1 MHDLVPI
8 EDPKTLDDA
17 LAIPPDD
24 RGFLWYLDMM
34 DFSYTMM
41 NSEIAEAKSE
51 GEHLFAE
58 FADSTINTL
67 RGIGQFTVWEEIKIW
82 HHAKTYGIPEKWGYE
97 SIVEWVQGR
106 GDIGWWYDGPT
117 PDLNP
122 QTIRA
127 YLRVYE
133 FWCTEW
139 GIETIE
145 MGKIP
150 FGKLRDCLSF
160 ARTLKKEDRE
170 DFMGFLLQYPRN
182 EIVAR
187 YQASKAPPPP
197 QLPEEG
203 SPVIDPDDLLSKDA
217 SLGPEPPEWLQ
228 VSSTSQARRF
238 YLDWKTGRLW
248 AAQPGSESLMIGVV
262 GRFNRKFL
270 TEANLLVN
278 WLREE
283 GVEADVMDE
292 KQIEDALLEFCRRT
306 GIQHD

>member
-17 LAIPPDD
+17 LAIPPEK
-24 RGFLWYLDMM
+24 RGFLWFLDVME
-34 DFSYTMM
+34 FSYGMM
-41 NSEIAEAKSE
+41 GSDIVETKSG

-58 FADSTINTL
+58 FADLTINNL
-67 RGIGQFTVWEEIKIW
+67 RRLGQFTVWEEIKIW
-82 HHAKTYGIPEKWGYE
+82 DNAKRYGIPEKEGYE

-106 GDIGWWYDGPT
+106 GDVGWWYDGPT

-122 QTIRA
+122 QTIRG

-133 FWCTEW
+133 FWCLEW
-139 GIETIE
+139 GIETVE

-160 ARTLKKEDRE
+160 ARTLNEEDRE
-170 DFMGFLLQYPRN
+170 EFMSFLLQYPRN

-187 YQASKAPPPP
+187 YQASKSPPPP
-197 QLPEEG
+197 PAEDNGLA
-203 SPVIDPDDLLSKDA
+203 IDPGDPLSKDTA
-217 SLGPEPPEWLQ
+217 LGPDPPEWLR
-228 VSSTSQARRF
+228 VSSPSQARRF

-292 KQIEDALLEFCRRT
+292 NQIEDALLEFCRRT